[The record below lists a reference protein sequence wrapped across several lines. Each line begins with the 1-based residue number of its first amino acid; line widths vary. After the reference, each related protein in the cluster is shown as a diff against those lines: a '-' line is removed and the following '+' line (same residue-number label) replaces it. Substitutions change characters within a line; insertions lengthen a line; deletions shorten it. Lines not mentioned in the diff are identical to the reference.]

1 MGFAIF
7 AGFAGFDALA
17 ERAGL
22 EVRALFVGFALGVV
36 RALFVSFAMV
46 IVRPALATLTARAAR
61 AALEALAFDAF
72 AIVAWARFTGLAD
85 LVATLAA
92 AFVALAFFVILDA
105 AFADFADFFAELRA
119 DFEDPVGFVDFAPRF
134 VPLVAL
140 RFFGTA
146 APEPLPPTAAPSNE
160 PCGKPQPIS
169 NCSAMRR

>member
-1 MGFAIF
+1 
-7 AGFAGFDALA
+7 
-17 ERAGL
+17 
-22 EVRALFVGFALGVV
+22 
-36 RALFVSFAMV
+36 MV
-46 IVRPALATLTARAAR
+46 IVRPALVPLIARAAR
-61 AALEALAFDAF
+61 AALEALAFAAF
-72 AIVAWARFTGLAD
+72 EIVAWARFTGLAD

-105 AFADFADFFAELRA
+105 AFADFAEIFADFFGDLLAV
-119 DFEDPVGFVDFAPRF
+119 FEDRDGFVDFAATPRAARTPRF

-146 APEPLPPTAAPSNE
+146 APESVPPTAAPSNE